1 MNIYTL
7 SLTFEK
13 NFDCRFF

>member
-13 NFDCRFF
+13 NFDCRFL